1 MIAFDTDVLTEI
13 LLGNDVFVE
22 RSAAISDH
30 DQAVPVVVVE
40 EMIRG
45 RLHTIRQAEA
55 GKSRISNEEPRS
67 RATGFFIYS
76 LEELERE
83 IREARGRTAH
93 TP

>member
-67 RATGFFIYS
+67 RDRKSTRLNS
-76 LEELERE
+76 S
-83 IREARGRTAH
+83 H
-93 TP
+93 TDISRMPSSA